1 MKWLNLW
8 AFKKKHLL
16 SDLQVVCE
24 LLEAA
29 GNGAYHICIENLR
42 LMTDPIPKAEYQS
55 RLTQLHDRSREL
67 INLAKASILRSG
79 HKFLIKSL
87 EIFDD

>member
-1 MKWLNLW
+1 
-8 AFKKKHLL
+8 
-16 SDLQVVCE
+16 
-24 LLEAA
+24 
-29 GNGAYHICIENLR
+29 
-42 LMTDPIPKAEYQS
+42 MTDPIPKAEYQS